1 MEQELANKLI
11 ESVNQLSTFTMNDDS
26 KMIGMLTEIE
36 YTGETEYTITSAY
49 FISSN
54 DIDKLEPTS
63 GLIFD
68 LDDAR
73 RNSSKI
79 DAILI

>member
-36 YTGETEYTITSAY
+36 YTGD

-79 DAILI
+79 DASTIKDIKILI

>member
-36 YTGETEYTITSAY
+36 YTGEPDQFY
-49 FISSN
+49 FE
-54 DIDKLEPTS
+54 KRFQKT
-63 GLIFD
+63 
-68 LDDAR
+68 R
-73 RNSSKI
+73 T
-79 DAILI
+79 